1 MNKALVLL
9 LLLALSACAWPRS
22 SQPNPGSQAPNESP
36 GTGWT
41 HWDDYARLL
50 AQPLDSELLMPVR
63 KVRVRQVTDTFM
75 APRPGGRLHEGQDI
89 FAPRGT
95 PVYSA
100 TNGLVIRMGY
110 GQLGGLYV
118 MVLGP
123 GGRRYYYAH
132 LDRHADG
139 LQPGNL
145 VTPQTLLGYVGNT
158 GNARTTPPHLHFGV
172 YGSWWRLEDRVINP
186 LPLLVNRNWQTLEAL
201 EENADNPQ
209 RKGESPKPR
218 AESQHWHDRN

>member
-1 MNKALVLL
+1 MRVTLAFLL
-9 LLLALSACAWPRS
+9 LFALNACVWPRS
-22 SQPNPGSQAPNESP
+22 SQPNPGSEAPDQSP

-41 HWDDYARLL
+41 RWDDYGLL
-50 AQPLDSELLMPVR
+50 LVQPPEGELLMPVR
-63 KVRVRQVTDTFM
+63 GIRVRQVADTFM

-95 PVYSA
+95 PIYSA
-100 TNGLVIRMGY
+100 TKGLVIRMGY

-132 LDRHADG
+132 LDQYADG
-139 LQPGNL
+139 LQEGDL
-145 VTPQTLLGYVGNT
+145 VTAQTLLGYVGNT

-172 YGSWWRLEDRVINP
+172 YGSWWRSDERVVNP
-186 LPLLVNRNWQTLEAL
+186 LPLLVNRNWQTLETL
-201 EENADNPQ
+201 DENADNP
-209 RKGESPKPR
+209 
-218 AESQHWHDRN
+218 

>member
-1 MNKALVLL
+1 MKNALL
-9 LLLALSACAWPRS
+9 LLFLFALSACVWPRS
-22 SQPNPGSQAPNESP
+22 SQQDPGSDAPDESP

-41 HWDDYARLL
+41 HWDEYTRLL
-50 AQPLDSELLMPVR
+50 AQPPDSKLLMPVR
-63 KVRVRQVTDTFM
+63 GIRVRQVADTFM

-95 PVYSA
+95 PIHSA
-100 TNGLVIRMGY
+100 TEGLVIRMGY

-132 LDRHADG
+132 LDQHADG
-139 LQPGNL
+139 LQEGDR
-145 VTPQTLLGYVGNT
+145 VTPQTLQGYVGNT

-172 YGSWWRLEDRVINP
+172 YGSWWRSDERVVNP
-186 LPLLVNRNWQTLEAL
+186 LPLLVDRNWQNLEAL
-201 EENADNPQ
+201 EENA
-209 RKGESPKPR
+209 SKP
-218 AESQHWHDRN
+218 